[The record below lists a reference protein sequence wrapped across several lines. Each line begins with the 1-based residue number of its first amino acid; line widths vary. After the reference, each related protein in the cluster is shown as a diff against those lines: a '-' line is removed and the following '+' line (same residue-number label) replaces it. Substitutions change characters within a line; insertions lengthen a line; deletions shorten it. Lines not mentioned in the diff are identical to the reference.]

1 MSYTQGPEWLHEAMI
16 ETGAL
21 LEGHFLLTSGL
32 HSGSYMQCALLL
44 RMPRYAAKTGEALA
58 AMLRPLKPDFVV
70 APALGGLII
79 GHEVARALDVPFLFC
94 ERQEGVMTLRRFPHP
109 GKKRFVAVED
119 VVTTGGS
126 VREVG
131 EAVAAG
137 GAEWV
142 GTGCIVDRSAGK
154 ASFPH
159 SLASLMATTFPV
171 YSSEECPLCKQ
182 GLPLVKPGSRK
193 I

>member
-1 MSYTQGPEWLHEAMI
+1 MSYTSGPEWLHEAMI

-21 LEGHFLLTSGL
+21 LEGHFRLTSGL

-44 RMPRYAAKTGEALA
+44 RMPRYAAKAGEALA
-58 AMLRPLKPDFVV
+58 AMLEPLKPDYVV

-79 GHEVARALDVPFLFC
+79 GHEVARALDLPFLFC
-94 ERQEGVMTLRRFPHP
+94 ERQEGVMTLRRFAHP
-109 GKKRFVAVED
+109 GKVRFVAVED

-131 EAVAAG
+131 EVIAAE

-142 GTGCIVDRSAGK
+142 GTGCIVDRSGGK

-159 SLASLMATTFPV
+159 ALSSLMTTSFPV
-171 YSSEECPLCKQ
+171 YSPEECPLCKQ
-182 GLPLVKPGSRK
+182 GLPLVKPGSR
-193 I
+193 

>member
-1 MSYTQGPEWLHEAMI
+1 MI

-21 LEGHFLLTSGL
+21 LEGHFRLTSGL

-44 RMPRYAAKTGEALA
+44 RIPRYAAKAGAALA
-58 AMLRPLKPDFVV
+58 AMLEPLKPDYVV

-79 GHEVARALDVPFLFC
+79 GHEVARALDLPFLFC
-94 ERQEGVMTLRRFPHP
+94 ERQEGVMTLRRFVHP
-109 GKKRFVAVED
+109 GKVRFVAVED

-131 EAVAAG
+131 EAVAAQ

-142 GTGCIVDRSAGK
+142 GTGCIVNRSGGK

-159 SLASLMATTFPV
+159 ALSSLMTTSFPV
-171 YSSEECPLCKQ
+171 YSPEECPLCKQ
-182 GLPLVKPGSRK
+182 GLSLVKPGSR
-193 I
+193 